1 MASYQHISHGF
12 DPVFDEHS
20 RVLVLGSFPSV
31 LSRANAFY
39 YGNPQNRFWRVIAH
53 SLGKP
58 VPPNEGEP
66 LPPNGSTAS
75 LEESIAAK
83 KALLLEGGIALWD
96 AIEECDIK
104 GSSDASI
111 KNVVPA
117 HIERITE
124 CAHIEAVIC
133 NGATAGRLYKRYLQW
148 KVGLVAHVLPS
159 TSPANAAWKTER
171 LIERWGNELRAIA
184 DELAEVDRQRE
195 TAADEGAAEEPRLGR
210 AKGSTTARTRKG
222 GSVSY
227 GTIRIDAPAA
237 SNFAVHKSMQGN
249 KRANTKPE
257 LLMRERLRAA
267 GLGGYRLQWKV
278 AGHPDIAWPGKKV
291 CVFVNGCFWHR
302 CPHCKLSTPK
312 KNVEY
317 WTAKFERNVER
328 DRENVAALEAD
339 GWRVHVVWECELKK
353 KTIATT
359 LAKLLPELANELG
372 KEIEPA
378 ASAPASTPASETK
391 RYYLYVLE
399 CGDGT
404 LYTGYTP
411 DIEARLAQH
420 RAGTGAKYTRG
431 RGPLTLLASAKF
443 PTKHDAMS
451 AEYRFKRLTR
461 DKKDALLA
469 KAATSKEPFERIL
482 EETFAK

>member
-12 DPVFDEHS
+12 DPVFDERS
-20 RVLVLGSFPSV
+20 RILVLGSFPSV

-66 LPPNGSTAS
+66 LPPNGSMAS

-184 DELAEVDRQRE
+184 DELAEVDQQRE
-195 TAADEGAAEEPRLGR
+195 TAADEGATEEPRLGR

-222 GSVSY
+222 GSISY

-267 GLGGYRLQWKV
+267 RLGGYRLQWKV

-312 KNVEY
+312 RNMEY

-353 KTIATT
+353 KTIDATM
-359 LAKLLPELANELG
+359 AKLLPELASELG
-372 KEIEPA
+372 KEILLPEGG
-378 ASAPASTPASETK
+378 ASTPASETK

-431 RGPLTLLASAKF
+431 RGPLTLLASAEF

-469 KAATSKEPFERIL
+469 KAAASKEPFERIL
-482 EETFAK
+482 EEAFAK

>member
-195 TAADEGAAEEPRLGR
+195 TAADPQERGSFLRHHTNRRTCRLELRGAQVDAGKQARQHQ
-210 AKGSTTARTRKG
+210 ARTF
-222 GSVSY
+222 
-227 GTIRIDAPAA
+227 DA
-237 SNFAVHKSMQGN
+237 
-249 KRANTKPE
+249 
-257 LLMRERLRAA
+257 RAA
-267 GLGGYRLQWKV
+267 ARGGTWRIPSAVEGRRAPRYRLARQES
-278 AGHPDIAWPGKKV
+278 
-291 CVFVNGCFWHR
+291 
-302 CPHCKLSTPK
+302 L
-312 KNVEY
+312 
-317 WTAKFERNVER
+317 
-328 DRENVAALEAD
+328 
-339 GWRVHVVWECELKK
+339 RVR
-353 KTIATT
+353 
-359 LAKLLPELANELG
+359 
-372 KEIEPA
+372 
-378 ASAPASTPASETK
+378 K
-391 RYYLYVLE
+391 RM
-399 CGDGT
+399 
-404 LYTGYTP
+404 
-411 DIEARLAQH
+411 
-420 RAGTGAKYTRG
+420 
-431 RGPLTLLASAKF
+431 LLA
-443 PTKHDAMS
+443 PMP
-451 AEYRFKRLTR
+451 
-461 DKKDALLA
+461 ALQ
-469 KAATSKEPFERIL
+469 
-482 EETFAK
+482 TFDP

>member
-20 RVLVLGSFPSV
+20 RILVLGSFPSV
-31 LSRANAFY
+31 LSRANTFY

-66 LPPNGSTAS
+66 LPPNDSTAS

-148 KVGLVAHVLPS
+148 KVGLAAHVLPS
-159 TSPANAAWKTER
+159 TSPANAAWKTQR
-171 LIERWGNELRAIA
+171 LIERWGNEFRAIA

-195 TAADEGAAEEPRLGR
+195 TAADEGATEEPRLGR

-227 GTIRIDAPAA
+227 GAIRIDAPAA

-328 DRENVAALEAD
+328 DCENVAALEAD

-353 KTIATT
+353 KTIDAT

-372 KEIEPA
+372 KEIAPA
-378 ASAPASTPASETK
+378 ASAPASTPTSEPK

-431 RGPLTLLASAKF
+431 RGPLTLLASAEF

-469 KAATSKEPFERIL
+469 KAAASKEPFERIL
-482 EETFAK
+482 EEAFAK

>member
-96 AIEECDIK
+96 AIGECDIK

-195 TAADEGAAEEPRLGR
+195 TAADEGATEEPHRR
-210 AKGSTTARTRKG
+210 AKGSTTVRTRKG
-222 GSVSY
+222 GSASY

-353 KTIATT
+353 KTIDATM
-359 LAKLLPELANELG
+359 AKLLPELASELG
-372 KEIEPA
+372 KEIAPA
-378 ASAPASTPASETK
+378 ASVPASTPTSEPK

-411 DIEARLAQH
+411 DVGARLAQH

-431 RGPLTLLASAKF
+431 RGPLTLLASAEF

-469 KAATSKEPFERIL
+469 KAAASKEPFERIL
-482 EETFAK
+482 EEAFAK